1 MSVSVVLLESYK
13 GEIQSLSQS
22 LAHYTDGSVKVAAS
36 IWGNLYFLLSEAKP
50 VIHYLS
56 KKVAECFFKIT
67 G

>member
-36 IWGNLYFLLSEAKP
+36 
-50 VIHYLS
+50 
-56 KKVAECFFKIT
+56 T
-67 G
+67 